1 MDLKLLNTNK
11 PVSSYVKSIVV
22 VLFHVINGFVDT
34 TMSARKC
41 TEFLTSIYQNQICGR
56 HVHFHGSIDHG
67 HFLTSTYQNQIY
79 VQRVHV
85 DVSIGCHDY
94 FLTTTYQNQVCVLHV
109 HIHGSIDRGHFLNA
123 TYQNQVC
130 VLHVHPM

>member
-41 TEFLTSIYQNQICGR
+41 TEFLTSIYQNQICVR
-56 HVHFHGSIDHG
+56 
-67 HFLTSTYQNQIY
+67 
-79 VQRVHV
+79 
-85 DVSIGCHDY
+85 
-94 FLTTTYQNQVCVLHV
+94 
-109 HIHGSIDRGHFLNA
+109 HIHIHACHLPKPTLRPARSFSRFHRSRPFSD
-123 TYQNQVC
+123 
-130 VLHVHPM
+130 LHLPKPNLRPTRSC